1 MKKHW
6 RGALP
11 LFAILSLLALPATA
25 DIPTIKKP
33 MLLRIPDLTP
43 TIKCPGTAVAGQE
56 LGKSIAVW
64 VENKGNMAAGQFAL
78 DLVLSSDAAVP
89 VDYAL
94 YSSAYQE
101 DVLLQGGRE
110 FISSLNAGAKAAV
123 TLNGNNRIPE
133 DTPAGDYYLAAV
145 VDPGQAVR
153 ESNERNNVALCRIRI
168 NRPAVPDLQVVGFAH
183 TGSPAG
189 APPECRLLVT
199 VVNRGPAAIPRGS
212 GARVDVLVNG
222 TRVESVDLDSTQV
235 EQTEFHDVHFAYDP
249 ANPDRSRSV
258 VGTHYIFPPS
268 ATSVTYRCTGVV
280 DPTNVIAELNETNN
294 SFTRSEVIP
303 AH

>member
-1 MKKHW
+1 MRKHW
-6 RGALP
+6 RDALP
-11 LFAILSLLALPATA
+11 LIMTLSLLTLPATA
-25 DIPTIKKP
+25 DVPTIKKP
-33 MLLRIPDLTP
+33 MPLRISDLVP
-43 TIKCPGTAVAGQE
+43 TLKCPGTAAAGQE
-56 LGKSIAVW
+56 LGKGIAVW
-64 VENKGNMAAGQFAL
+64 VENKGNLAAGQFAL
-78 DLVLSSDAAVP
+78 DLVLSRDATVA

-94 YSSAYQE
+94 YSSAWQE

-110 FISSLNAGAKAAV
+110 FVSSLDAGARAAV

-145 VDPGQAVR
+145 ADPGRAVR
-153 ESNERNNVALCRIRI
+153 ESNEGNNVALCRIRI
-168 NRPAVPDLQVVGFAH
+168 TRPAVPDLQVVGFAH

-212 GARVDVLVNG
+212 GARVDVYVNG
-222 TRVESVDLDSTQV
+222 ALVESVNLDSAQV
-235 EQTEFHDVHFAYDP
+235 EQTEFHDVHLAYDP

-258 VGTHYIFPPS
+258 VGTRYVFPSSP
-268 ATSVTYRCTGVV
+268 TSITYRCTGVA
-280 DPTNVIAELNETNN
+280 DPANLIAELSEANN